1 MKSFIHIV
9 SLLALVSVL
18 ASCRNEEYTPGAESN
33 YYGYNVYFDQ
43 PEEIYY
49 SMDPDATEITF
60 TVERDDVP
68 VEDQYV
74 PVILSSVHPEAFD
87 IDDAILFKAGEYKS
101 EVTVYFTDAM
111 ALFQEYSFSLAIDEN
126 YTQQYLEQTTYPR
139 IDITVI
145 KEDYEP
151 VYRCRYTC
159 GGVTVGLISWTSNQ
173 VMRDLEYSEIL
184 DKYRFDPWGHGVYVT
199 FSVGDKDNSGL
210 NVLELDADS
219 YTTGELYESG
229 SESEN
234 VTATVAGD
242 CTYNDRLRVYT
253 FTFDYGITGASAG
266 VVEDQLQ
273 IFSNI

>member
-1 MKSFIHIV
+1 M
-9 SLLALVSVL
+9 LVSVF

-43 PEEIYY
+43 PEDVYY

-74 PVILSSVHPEAFD
+74 PVTLSSVYPEAFD
-87 IDDAILFKAGEYKS
+87 VDDAILFKAGEYKS

-111 ALFQEYSFSLAIDEN
+111 KLFQEYAFSLTIDEN
-126 YTQQYLEQTTYPR
+126 FTQQYIQQTTYPR

-159 GGVTVGLISWTSNQ
+159 GGVTAGLINWTSNQ

-199 FSVGDKDNSGL
+199 FSVGEKNEAGL
-210 NVLELDADS
+210 NVLTLDEKN
-219 YTTGELYESG
+219 YVTGEVYKSG
-229 SESEN
+229 SEEEEIN
-234 VTATVAGD
+234 VTVSGE
-242 CTYNDRLRVYT
+242 CTYDQKLRKYV
-253 FTFDYGITGASAG
+253 FSFDYSFSGSSVG
-266 VVEDQLQ
+266 VYADELQ